1 MLTCDLLVFD
11 QSKQPI
17 KPLVTKHAAPESQRH
32 LSSAA
37 SRFNLQRLQVGEATE
52 GPVCD
57 EADTVASD
65 MELLEQA
72 EAGEAGLLQPGKMV
86 GGQVAVKA
94 KHNEDL

>member
-1 MLTCDLLVFD
+1 MFD

-17 KPLVTKHAAPESQRH
+17 KQPATKHAAPESQRH

-37 SRFNLQRLQVGEATE
+37 PRFNLQRLQVGEAAE
-52 GPVCD
+52 GPVSD

-65 MELLEQA
+65 VELLEQA
-72 EAGEAGLLQPGKMV
+72 EAREAGLLQPGEMV
-86 GGQVAVKA
+86 GGEVAVKG